1 MTGEPAT
8 PSFSGKTYVVT
19 GASRGIGRAVARALL
34 ARGAEVVGF
43 ARSFARPD
51 AAAEAA
57 GGRTE
62 RFVAVGGD
70 VGEPADVERLAGV
83 VSERGGAVAGLIHS
97 AGVLVPGGL
106 ASVAPDEVRRTLA
119 VNVAGPWF
127 VTRALLPFLRAGR
140 PSTVVN
146 VVSIAPTVPQPS
158 LAIYGASKAALLHLS
173 ESWREALRDDGI
185 RVCALLPGSTATPM
199 VEPLVSD
206 TSWMLRPEDVADA
219 VLFLLERPERAL
231 VSRLDVRPMNRP
243 R

>member
-1 MTGEPAT
+1 M
-8 PSFSGKTYVVT
+8 
-19 GASRGIGRAVARALL
+19 I
-34 ARGAEVVGF
+34 GF
-43 ARSFARPD
+43 ARSFGTPE

-57 GGRTE
+57 GGHAE
-62 RFVAVGGD
+62 RFVAVAGD
-70 VGEPADVERLAGV
+70 VTDPAGAERLAGV
-83 VSERGGAVAGLIHS
+83 VSERSGALAGLVHS

-106 ASVAPDEVRRTLA
+106 EDVAAEDVRRTLE

-146 VVSIAPTVPQPS
+146 VVSIAPTVPQPG

-173 ESWREALRDDGI
+173 ESWREALRGHGI

-206 TSWMLRPEDVADA
+206 TSWMLRPEDVAAA

-231 VSRLDVRPMNRP
+231 VSRLDIRPMRRP